1 MKGLGRAIG
10 VSLGVS
16 IAVGA
21 AVAAVVVLVHPSEG
35 HPLFPRLSAAVLGQ
49 AATIGL
55 LASVVVSVPAG
66 VLGGFLAD
74 AMMRR
79 HKTMS
84 MGQWLGRGA
93 AVGCGIGA
101 GSSLL
106 CGLVMS
112 GFDVSTDPTVLFYVL
127 VGAICGALC
136 GIIMGGWCS
145 FRGSRTP

>member
-10 VSLGVS
+10 ASLGVS
-16 IAVGA
+16 IVVGA
-21 AVAAVVVLVHPSEG
+21 AVAAVVVLASERQ
-35 HPLFPRLSAAVLGQ
+35 PLFPRLSAAVLGDL
-49 AATIGL
+49 ATIGL
-55 LASVVVSVPAG
+55 LASVFVSVPAG

-74 AMMRR
+74 AMLRR

-101 GSSLL
+101 GISLL
-106 CGLVMS
+106 YGLVMS
-112 GFDVSTDPTVLFYVL
+112 GFDVSTDATVPFYVL
-127 VGAICGALC
+127 VGATCGALC
-136 GIIMGGWCS
+136 GIIMGGWCF